1 MHSTRNWA
9 TTDTEI
15 TLLILNALKVFPL
28 FPPRVRFKSSS
39 CVEGRRRANRAP
51 CNFQKSASL
60 QPYPMRHGLQVVSIF
75 LGTRVFTSFRTSA
88 FAFNFQ
94 LKLER
99 RDRVGVLEEANGTAI
114 PEIHT
119 ASILDGTV
127 LSSLL
132 NHTLLGKR
140 GVGRPR
146 HLEAVLRKKL
156 EREREKHHGSLE

>member
-1 MHSTRNWA
+1 MS
-9 TTDTEI
+9 
-15 TLLILNALKVFPL
+15 VFS
-28 FPPRVRFKSSS
+28 K
-39 CVEGRRRANRAP
+39 RRT
-51 CNFQKSASL
+51 
-60 QPYPMRHGLQVVSIF
+60 GLRYQ
-75 LGTRVFTSFRTSA
+75 
-88 FAFNFQ
+88 
-94 LKLER
+94 
-99 RDRVGVLEEANGTAI
+99 

-156 EREREKHHGSLE
+156 EREREKHYGSLE